1 MKRILIFIMTY
12 IVSVGIAD
20 AAVRDTNAISRKSA
34 STNNSVVSRTN
45 TTQRTNART
54 TTSRATVSRQPDK
67 NTSRTTTSRSQS
79 NVRTGTTS
87 RAARA
92 TTTSRAA
99 TMTPRTSNTKV
110 SRSAT
115 NISRPAR
122 AASITASQSQ
132 TFGTGYNACRDA
144 YFTCMDQFCA
154 TQNES
159 YRRCTCS
166 SRLNQIKSRENLLS
180 QTAEQLQDFKDFN
193 LSVIDKS
200 AAEVKAMINAT
211 SGEYIASSSSDRSE
225 SAKQLSSIGSILS
238 QAKSKSLSTA
248 GTVDIGGDIKQ
259 IWQTTDLANGADIA
273 NLTGESLYNA
283 VHAQCSQMVA
293 ETCESKSTLNMV
305 VSAYGMYIE
314 NDCTTLSNSLD
325 SKTNAAKGSVRDTER
340 EMHNAR
346 LDNYDA
352 HNSTSINDC
361 VALVRADITANTA
374 CGPDYVHCLDV
385 TGRYLNRETGEPIY
399 TSEFYQ
405 LNGQISLSGN
415 ILTNQTNRMIV
426 AELNR
431 MRSFANLSLDTCRD
445 LADDVWDEFV
455 RQAITEIYQ
464 GQQERIRTVKNEC
477 LDVVN
482 ACYDEK
488 NQSLKDFSNVKEQL
502 LLGQRLEL
510 SEELCREKLDA
521 CSNLYGGGSDGLQEL
536 LVAMHELTDS
546 KIAKQ
551 CRVTLQEYARD
562 ICAVPSNDTLHAYP
576 YSCRVYAPGEQKY
589 AQIYACNQQLWSTE
603 TGNYSSSYIPPTND
617 GNGGSGSTP
626 GIPTVSNYSCPALL
640 RYTSCAEGYYMTLN
654 GVYNNGEPQ
663 IGNQCTPC
671 PDGYTCAGGTADK
684 KSIEPDTPENPDS
697 DTPATDLDKYGHD
710 CGDYAGSLY
719 QRLVRYAI
727 QTCIRPSDANS
738 SDYSLSID
746 VLQDVNAVMDSI
758 RVDMG
763 KSLAYECER
772 LGGTWV
778 DAMWIDN
785 IDKGECND
793 QVCIPDIKGADNIHD
808 KTGDTLYK
816 KFYDETGANTKWGYC
831 KPDNGTSNGTG
842 SNGGDSG
849 GNSGGSSL
857 ACTEGETYTITLD
870 NTTNSDC
877 CPESGISTT
886 SQEVSVVCGEF
897 PKLSVIRATCT
908 TNPNCVLSY
917 YSDNKTDPSDPAA
930 IYFSSN
936 GESPSIYGNAA
947 LKTIYSYWGEI
958 ED

>member
-12 IVSVGIAD
+12 IVSVGVAD

-67 NTSRTTTSRSQS
+67 NTSRTTTSRAQT
-79 NVRTGTTS
+79 NVRTVTTS

-99 TMTPRTSNTKV
+99 TMTPRTSNVKV

-154 TQNES
+154 TQNET

-211 SGEYIASSSSDRSE
+211 SGEYIASSSSDTSE

-259 IWQTTDLANGADIA
+259 IWQTTDLANGANIA

-603 TGNYSSSYIPPTND
+603 TGNYSSSYIPPTDD

-626 GIPTVSNYSCPALL
+626 GIPTVSNYSCPTLL
-640 RYTSCAEGYYMTLN
+640 RYTNCAEGYYMTLN
-654 GVYNNGEPQ
+654 GVYNDGAPQ

-671 PDGYTCAGGTADK
+671 PNGYTCAGGTADK
-684 KSIEPDTPENPDS
+684 KSIEPDTPENPDP

-793 QVCIPDIKGADNIHD
+793 QVCIPDVKGADNIHD

-857 ACTEGETYTITLD
+857 AVTESLHQYTEMPHLKQSIHIGLKKKI
-870 NTTNSDC
+870 NT
-877 CPESGISTT
+877 I
-886 SQEVSVVCGEF
+886 
-897 PKLSVIRATCT
+897 A
-908 TNPNCVLSY
+908 
-917 YSDNKTDPSDPAA
+917 
-930 IYFSSN
+930 
-936 GESPSIYGNAA
+936 
-947 LKTIYSYWGEI
+947 
-958 ED
+958 